1 MKRFATAAAV
11 LVGCWLSVSMAEQV
25 EESEKPS
32 SGYSGGYP
40 GAYPGSGQPTEG
52 RERIERGLPK
62 IPNVVPDMMQNRHDE
77 FLSDLRV
84 GQAADYTEPGLLTVY
99 PKPKDAAGYRILRIT
114 PAYIDLDS
122 KDLRIRLR
130 ASAITAIHIYKS
142 GEAP

>member
-1 MKRFATAAAV
+1 MKRFALAAV
-11 LVGCWLSVSMAEQV
+11 VLLGCWLSVSTAQEV

-32 SGYSGGYP
+32 PGYSGGYP

-52 RERIERGLPK
+52 RERRERRLPK
-62 IPNVVPDMMQNRHDE
+62 IPNVVPEMMQSRHDE

-84 GQAADYTEPGLLTVY
+84 GQSADYTEPGVITVY
-99 PKPKDAAGYRILRIT
+99 PKPKDTAGYRILRIT